1 MVKSSKREKEAPMN
15 TENEKI
21 VTAFC
26 QSLLGADMAKVV
38 TYLSEDVVYHN
49 IPWAPVTGHAGVRQV
64 LDPFIH
70 GANCAITRMDIK
82 HTTSAGNVVMNERM
96 ETWVKGNVKL
106 ELPVAGVFELR
117 DGKIIHWRD
126 YFDSATVAP
135 LMEAIQRS

>member
-1 MVKSSKREKEAPMN
+1 MS

-21 VTAFC
+21 VTEFC

-38 TYLSEDVVYHN
+38 TYLSADVLYHN
-49 IPWAPVTGHAGVRQV
+49 IPWEPVTGHAGVRQV

-82 HTTSAGNVVMNERM
+82 NTTSSGNVVMNERV
-96 ETWVKGNVKL
+96 ETWVKGSVRL
-106 ELPVAGVFELR
+106 ELPVVGAFELK
-117 DGKIIHWRD
+117 DGKITKWRD
-126 YFDSATVAP
+126 YFDSATIAP